1 MISHFSTVVEEG
13 GFIFKFFIIVIEETL
28 GFSLILSILFASF
41 RVDSQ
46 IKKRITLLTSLS
58 LGLLLSVYSSIIRSI
73 PNYINRTRFA
83 FWCMVPVVFSLVVLA
98 VFLLCMRWLKQ
109 KNSSLYET
117 LYSIILGFHTTSS
130 IFYYLPLLITGTSK
144 FVNYGESPVSSL
156 VLFRMIGY
164 ALGLLVVIL
173 TDFTI
178 YNTVSRLSKMNVT
191 IATVLSVSVF
201 GITQF
206 SVIFLRL
213 YMQRILP
220 KSAVIFG
227 IIAFVENNTNLFI
240 YAILLFTAGVPVLL
254 WLKNRKVIESYS
266 NKAELRKLKAVKRNN
281 RRWAK
286 ATLFFILISFLSLS
300 FLRQYVDR
308 EIPLSPPED
317 YVIQNGMAIIDLE
330 SLEDDKLHRYKYVSA
345 EKIEM
350 RFIAI
355 KKSEGSYGVGLD
367 ACDICGPSG
376 YFERGG
382 EVVCKLCDVVM
393 NKATIGFPGGCNP
406 VPLPYILHDGAIKIK
421 CEDLESE
428 AHRFR

>member
-1 MISHFSTVVEEG
+1 MED
-13 GFIFKFFIIVIEETL
+13 GFIFKFFIIVIEEAL

-41 RVDSQ
+41 RLESQ
-46 IKKRITLLTSLS
+46 TKKRITLFVSLS
-58 LGLLLSVYSSIIRSI
+58 LGLLLSVYSVIIRRI
-73 PNYINRTRFA
+73 PNYINRTRFG
-83 FWCMVPVVFSLVVLA
+83 FWCMVPVVCSLVLLAIFSLFSKNL
-98 VFLLCMRWLKQ
+98 RQ

-117 LYSIILGFHTTSS
+117 LYGIILGFHTTSS

-156 VLFRMIGY
+156 VLFRIIGY
-164 ALGLLVVIL
+164 VLGLLVVIL

-178 YNTVSRLSKMNVT
+178 YKTFYFLSRINLK
-191 IATVLSVSVF
+191 IATVLSTFVF
-201 GITQF
+201 SITQF
-206 SVIFLRL
+206 SVIALRL
-213 YMQRILP
+213 YKQKILP
-220 KSAVIFG
+220 KNAVVFAG
-227 IIAFVENNTNLFI
+227 IAFIENNTSLFI
-240 YAILLFTAGVPVLL
+240 YAMLLFVSAVPILL
-254 WLKNRKVIESYS
+254 WLKNIKITESYA
-266 NKAELRKLKAVKRNN
+266 NKAELRKLKALKRNN

-286 ATLFFILISFLSLS
+286 AGLCFILISFVSLS
-300 FLRQYVDR
+300 ILRDYVDR
-308 EIPLSPPED
+308 EVPLSPPEN
-317 YVIQNGMAIIDLE
+317 YVIQNGMAIIELE
-330 SLEDDKLHRYKYVSA
+330 TLEDEKLHRYKYVSN

-382 EVVCKLCDVVM
+382 EVICKLCDVVM

-406 VPLPYILHDGAIKIK
+406 VPLSYILHDGAIKIK